1 VLSYGV
7 AMGLPETGPSSS
19 DVQKVQECYAFWRQ
33 GLEGKRLVIVDDV
46 TTVEDYEVVRPF
58 LPTEASFRVLLTT
71 RERLQMERVDL
82 GVLELEESLELLT
95 RLIKAE
101 RMAAESEL
109 AVELCGWLGN
119 LPLALELVG
128 RYLLSKPR
136 TTVATLLERLK
147 EKKLVAKALLRG
159 QPMTATHG
167 SLAAAFEV
175 SWVTLDGEAQA
186 LGAVLSLF
194 GLAGIPQVAVGACL
208 VEWEEEDLE
217 DAWDRLVSLHLVGAD
232 EQLHPMLREFLTVK
246 LEERADG
253 EELRERYV
261 AVMLEAA
268 QERCQQT
275 MTREQVREAGLWV
288 SHWID
293 LMERQVVETFGVQ
306 MGMVATHLSLYYYAQ
321 GIFKSGEEWSE
332 RDLAISEKQLGPD
345 HPDTGTSLNNLATL
359 YKSMGR
365 YEDAEPLYLR
375 ALAIK
380 EKQLGPDHPSTGNS
394 LNNLAAL
401 YKSMGRYEAAEP
413 LYLRDLAIREHQLGP
428 DHPDTGTSLNNL
440 ALLYYST
447 NRYSEAEPLFLR
459 VYSIFLNCLG
469 EDHPNTRTVIDNL
482 EFFIQQV
489 HQSGQADQLS
499 DHPFT
504 QSILQQIQ
512 AAD

>member
-1 VLSYGV
+1 
-7 AMGLPETGPSSS
+7 
-19 DVQKVQECYAFWRQ
+19 
-33 GLEGKRLVIVDDV
+33 VDDV
-46 TTVEDYEVVRPF
+46 TTVADYAAVRPY

-71 RERLQMERVDL
+71 RERLQMRRLDL

-95 RLIKAE
+95 RLIGAE
-101 RMAAESEL
+101 RMAAESDL
-109 AVELCGWLGN
+109 AVELCVWLGN

-175 SWVTLDGEAQA
+175 SWVALEGEPKTQA

-208 VEWEEEDLE
+208 AEWDGEERE

-246 LEERADG
+246 LEERVD
-253 EELRERYV
+253 EEEVRERYV

-288 SHWID
+288 AHWID
-293 LMERQVVETFGVQ
+293 LMERQAVETLGVP
-306 MGMVATHLSLYYYAQ
+306 MAAVATRLDLYYSAQ
-321 GIFKSGEEWSE
+321 GIFKDSEKWSE
-332 RDLAISEKQLGPD
+332 QALAIREKQLGPDHPSTGTSLNNLAGLYRSMARYEAAEPLYLRALAISEKQLGPD
-345 HPDTGTSLNNLATL
+345 HPDTGTSLNNLAGL
-359 YKSMGR
+359 YESMAR
-365 YEDAEPLYLR
+365 YEAAEPLYLR
-375 ALAIK
+375 ALAIS
-380 EKQLGPDHPSTGNS
+380 EK
-394 LNNLAAL
+394 
-401 YKSMGRYEAAEP
+401 
-413 LYLRDLAIREHQLGP
+413 QLGP
-428 DHPDTGTSLNNL
+428 DHPDTGGSLNNL
-440 ALLYYST
+440 GSLYYST

-459 VYSIFLNCLG
+459 VCSIFLNCLG
-469 EDHPNTRTVIDNL
+469 EDHPNTQTVINNL
-482 EFFIQQV
+482 AVFIQQV

-512 AAD
+512 ADG